1 MATLPLFEQPTP
13 TGTIHGNAG
22 NHCSRTSEEPYAP
35 RVDLKRALL
44 YGFAWD
50 LVGIFEPDG
59 DQCASRSRHT
69 AGRMDGRTRPRSN
82 VWLDRQLHSWH
93 WILFTTR
100 AWAVGPSCASLL
112 LRALDL
118 RCWDAVVRKHLWMAL
133 ACAPPGLRGI

>member
-13 TGTIHGNAG
+13 TGTIHGNTG

-44 YGFAWD
+44 YDFTRD

-69 AGRMDGRTRPRSN
+69 TGRMDRRTRPRSN
-82 VWLDRQLHSWH
+82 VWLDR
-93 WILFTTR
+93 
-100 AWAVGPSCASLL
+100 
-112 LRALDL
+112 
-118 RCWDAVVRKHLWMAL
+118 
-133 ACAPPGLRGI
+133 

>member
-13 TGTIHGNAG
+13 TGTIHGNAAIIARERQK
-22 NHCSRTSEEPYAP
+22 S
-35 RVDLKRALL
+35 LMLRAWILSGLFFMALPGTLL
-44 YGFAWD
+44 GF
-50 LVGIFEPDG
+50 LEPDG

-69 AGRMDGRTRPRSN
+69 SGRMDGRTRPRSN

-118 RCWDAVVRKHLWMAL
+118 RCRDAVVRKYLWMAL
-133 ACAPPGLRGI
+133 ARAPPGLRGI